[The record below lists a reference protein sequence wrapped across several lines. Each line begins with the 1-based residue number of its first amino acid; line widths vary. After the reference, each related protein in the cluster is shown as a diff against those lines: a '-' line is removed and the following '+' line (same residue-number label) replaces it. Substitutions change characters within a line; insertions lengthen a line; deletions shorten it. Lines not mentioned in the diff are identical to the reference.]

1 MARGLGSEQPWR
13 PTAPAR
19 HWGRSKRVHRGP
31 GQSGRV
37 VHGPRPD
44 LGIWCV
50 TGWAVALKGEQWDP
64 TVCTG
69 PSERMGVALN
79 EVWDAGGVAAL

>member
-1 MARGLGSEQPWR
+1 METDRTGPTLGAEQ
-13 PTAPAR
+13 AGAQ
-19 HWGRSKRVHRGP
+19 GP
-31 GQSGRV
+31 GQSGQV

-79 EVWDAGGVAAL
+79 EVWDTGGVAAL

>member
-1 MARGLGSEQPWR
+1 METDRTGQTLGAEQ
-13 PTAPAR
+13 AGAQ
-19 HWGRSKRVHRGP
+19 GP

-37 VHGPRPD
+37 VHGPWPD

-79 EVWDAGGVAAL
+79 EVWDTGGVAAL

>member
-31 GQSGRV
+31 GRADEWFTALGRTSVSG
-37 VHGPRPD
+37 
-44 LGIWCV
+44 V

-79 EVWDAGGVAAL
+79 EVWDTGGVAAL

>member
-1 MARGLGSEQPWR
+1 METDRTGQTLGAEQ
-13 PTAPAR
+13 AGAQ
-19 HWGRSKRVHRGP
+19 GP

-37 VHGPRPD
+37 VRGPRPD

-79 EVWDAGGVAAL
+79 EVWDTGGVAAL